1 MSLIIN
7 NLVWTKLEEVENIFW
22 SKDFDLVEK
31 VKNWI
36 FEMFWENE
44 VSRKFSN
51 CLDKIVNWNKLT
63 NEENSSMLYQNPSL
77 EYIFDFWKI
86 WKNLSEAWEEID
98 FWKNSEKIKTLINE
112 NSIKNFFIPENNGL
126 RIIKNEN
133 LKNIYYHLE
142 NIEDKN
148 IQIFVNNL
156 KTCLENNLDLFI
168 FSYEWFENWENQEIW
183 ENQIEANKNNSWII
197 FLGIILIIIILIFV
211 LKNI

>member
-1 MSLIIN
+1 M
-7 NLVWTKLEEVENIFW
+7 
-22 SKDFDLVEK
+22 EK

-36 FEMFWENE
+36 FDMFWENE
-44 VSRKFSN
+44 VSRNFSN

-86 WKNLSEAWEEID
+86 WKKLSEAWEEID

-183 ENQIEANKNNSWII
+183 EIWENQIEANKNNSWII
-197 FLGIILIIIILIFV
+197 FWGIILIIIILIFV
-211 LKNI
+211 LKYI

>member
-7 NLVWTKLEEVENIFW
+7 NLVWAKLEEVENIFW

-63 NEENSSMLYQNPSL
+63 NEENSWILYQNPSL

-86 WKNLSEAWEEID
+86 WKNLSEA
-98 FWKNSEKIKTLINE
+98 
-112 NSIKNFFIPENNGL
+112 
-126 RIIKNEN
+126 
-133 LKNIYYHLE
+133 
-142 NIEDKN
+142 
-148 IQIFVNNL
+148 
-156 KTCLENNLDLFI
+156 
-168 FSYEWFENWENQEIW
+168 
-183 ENQIEANKNNSWII
+183 
-197 FLGIILIIIILIFV
+197 
-211 LKNI
+211 

>member
-22 SKDFDLVEK
+22 SKDFDLIEK

-44 VSRKFSN
+44 VSRNFSN
-51 CLDKIVNWNKLT
+51 CLDEIVNWNKLT
-63 NEENSSMLYQNPSL
+63 NEENSWMLYQNPSL

-86 WKNLSEAWEEID
+86 WKNLSKAWEEID

-112 NSIKNFFIPENNGL
+112 NSIENFFIPENNGL
-126 RIIKNEN
+126 RIIKKEN

-168 FSYEWFENWENQEIW
+168 FSYEWFENWENQV
-183 ENQIEANKNNSWII
+183 EANKNNSWII
-197 FLGIILIIIILIFV
+197 FWGIILVIVIFIFV

>member
-7 NLVWTKLEEVENIFW
+7 NLVWAKLEEVENIFW

-63 NEENSSMLYQNPSL
+63 NEENSWILYQNPSL

-86 WKNLSEAWEEID
+86 
-98 FWKNSEKIKTLINE
+98 SEKIKNLINE

-168 FSYEWFENWENQEIW
+168 FSYEWFENW
-183 ENQIEANKNNSWII
+183 
-197 FLGIILIIIILIFV
+197 
-211 LKNI
+211 

>member
-7 NLVWTKLEEVENIFW
+7 NLVWAKLEEVENIFW
-22 SKDFDLVEK
+22 SKDFDLMEK

-36 FEMFWENE
+36 FDMFWENE
-44 VSRKFSN
+44 VSRNFSN

-86 WKNLSEAWEEID
+86 WKNLLEAWEEID

-142 NIEDKN
+142 NIEYKN
-148 IQIFVNNL
+148 IQIFVNNI
-156 KTCLENNLDLFI
+156 KNCLENNLDLFI
-168 FSYEWFENWENQEIW
+168 FSYEWFEIW
-183 ENQIEANKNNSWII
+183 GNQIEANKNNSWII
-197 FLGIILIIIILIFV
+197 FWGIILVIIIFIFV